1 MSLEEIYSV
10 MKSCKW
16 DRRGRLAHLFPS
28 SDGKKGPVSQFDFVR
43 KEHKAETSRLQ
54 ISNIFL
60 LELVDFLPQIL

>member
-43 KEHKAETSRLQ
+43 KEDKAETSRLQ
-54 ISNIFL
+54 I
-60 LELVDFLPQIL
+60 